1 MPNWASSTVTI
12 SGDDKTIQEIKTR
25 LSTPYQSAWNGTK
38 DWNGRT
44 INHTVTGDFLCW
56 NIIKPDNLDLYL
68 EKEERA
74 FNEIVRDNKLNELDT
89 RTDEEKQAENSMETI
104 MGRVIEEMATGMGWY
119 EWNCRN
125 WGTKWETEGEGNHLI
140 DELPAIEG
148 GTTLVYC
155 LTSAWSPPAEA
166 LQSLAQQYPNISI
179 GLVSID
185 ESDCFACEGE
195 WDNGEGTVYDV
206 DITHEMGM
214 EVRGYCNLE
223 CCNDYEEQYARL
235 AYNSTSQTHNKT
247 IFIGINIRKA

>member
-25 LSTPYQSAWNGTK
+25 LSTPYPSAWNGTK
-38 DWNGRT
+38 NWNGEI

-68 EKEERA
+68 EKDQKA
-74 FNEIVRDNKLNELDT
+74 FDEIVRENNLNELDT

-125 WGTKWETEGEGNHLI
+125 WGTKWETDGDYGKLES
-140 DELPAIEG
+140 ELPALEG
-148 GTTLVYC
+148 GTTLVYRIM
-155 LTSAWSPPAEA
+155 SAWSPPAEA
-166 LQSLAQQYPNISI
+166 LDHLAKQYPNISI

-185 ESDCFACEGE
+185 ENDCFACEGE
-195 WDNGEGTVYDV
+195 WDNGDGNVYDV
-206 DITHEMGM
+206 EITHEMGM
-214 EVRGYCNLE
+214 ELRGYCNLE